1 MSFLD
6 KLTQNLNTQTEF
18 ITKLSNISKD
28 SRVNI
33 GSKATSEIK
42 LKEARNKT
50 DNTSAQELEPEEK
63 EDFKVEKQDFFS
75 TAKKVFN
82 EYKVKAEKGSE
93 AKEPG
98 LKEELEDA
106 SEAMDL
112 IFALI
117 DPLIKMNLETN
128 EVPEIDL
135 SAALK
140 ALEVKGEEV
149 NLDPELLDFF
159 LGKIDLKLG
168 NEIENL
174 TKEIVNLDLNTE
186 EGVAEIL
193 ELSNSIEKL
202 QNLEKSIN
210 TIKVN
215 LQNLIN
221 TEATKID
228 DKEFKPELEI
238 LLESKIEAKLKEL
251 KTSEAQITLQV
262 QENNQAKAIKSNTE
276 INIETT
282 LKETVLKKMSP
293 ETKAL
298 ENIETIDKNDTL
310 KKALDEVKASIRQE
324 TAVKDTA
331 SNLEDYKV
339 KVLKDVEL
347 KTETT
352 KIQDYTKAEV
362 EIIELQETSSSD
374 SNGSQNFSNDNFETL
389 FPKEIKVTDIKVK
402 SLTAPV
408 SLKQIPDLVGK
419 EVQDLKPNTKQEVKM
434 ILNPENL
441 GKLQLTLT
449 RDDNQIHISMVVR
462 TDEAANKLE
471 QKIQDI
477 KIILKERGFEANIEV
492 SKSDTNNSNQAQNNQ
507 SHNRQENETRKEQK
521 EKYLN
526 QVPAW
531 INKDT
536 KKLDFS
542 EALNRIL

>member
-33 GSKATSEIK
+33 GSNATSETK

-50 DNTSAQELEPEEK
+50 DSTSAQDLEPEEK

-186 EGVAEIL
+186 EGVTEIL

-215 LQNLIN
+215 LQSLIQ
-221 TEATKID
+221 TEAANIE

-251 KTSEAQITLQV
+251 KTTGTPITLQV
-262 QENNQAKAIKSNTE
+262 PEINEAETIKPNTE

-282 LKETVLKKMSP
+282 LKETVLKKMSTD
-293 ETKAL
+293 TKPL
-298 ENIETIDKNDTL
+298 ENIETNDKTNAL
-310 KKALDEVKASIRQE
+310 KKVLDEVKASIKQE

-331 SNLEDYKV
+331 SNLENYKV

-374 SNGSQNFSNDNFETL
+374 SSGSQNFSNDNFETL

-507 SHNRQENETRKEQK
+507 SHSRQENETSKEQK